1 MGAARAHL
9 VDAAM
14 VPASM
19 HPAGLALP
27 CMILGEHGG
36 TKMHLLH
43 ARRRLLMTGVRFSRR
58 TAAVWTVLVCATCP
72 VVSVADHQS
81 VPVEPLA
88 AFAKLDPADITVS
101 GISSGAFFAHQ
112 FHIAFSSLVKGAGIV
127 AGGPFGCAAQVD
139 NITPPFGNPFVLTLV
154 PRRVVA
160 SLAVCTHFGRSDF
173 EQAGWHSQTRPRPP
187 ACKGRPFVHT
197 QRG

>member
-1 MGAARAHL
+1 MT
-9 VDAAM
+9 
-14 VPASM
+14 
-19 HPAGLALP
+19 AL
-27 CMILGEHGG
+27 
-36 TKMHLLH
+36 
-43 ARRRLLMTGVRFSRR
+43 RFSRR
-58 TAAVWTVLVCATCP
+58 AAAVWTVLVCATYP
-72 VVSVADHQS
+72 AVSVADHQN

-127 AGGPFGCAAQVD
+127 AGGPFGCAAQVH

-173 EQAGWHSQTRPRPP
+173 EQAARMLP
-187 ACKGRPFVHT
+187 
-197 QRG
+197 

>member
-1 MGAARAHL
+1 
-9 VDAAM
+9 
-14 VPASM
+14 
-19 HPAGLALP
+19 
-27 CMILGEHGG
+27 
-36 TKMHLLH
+36 
-43 ARRRLLMTGVRFSRR
+43 MTGLRFLRR
-58 TAAVWTVLVCATCP
+58 AAAVWTVLVCATCP
-72 VVSVADHQS
+72 AVSVADHQN

-88 AFAKLDPADITVS
+88 AFAKLDPAGITVS

-173 EQAGWHSQTRPRPP
+173 EQAGWQFPDAPAAASLQRRGRSCTHRGDDRRPEQSHR
-187 ACKGRPFVHT
+187 
-197 QRG
+197 Q

>member
-1 MGAARAHL
+1 
-9 VDAAM
+9 
-14 VPASM
+14 
-19 HPAGLALP
+19 
-27 CMILGEHGG
+27 
-36 TKMHLLH
+36 
-43 ARRRLLMTGVRFSRR
+43 MTGVHFSRR
-58 TAAVWTVLVCATCP
+58 AAAVWTVLVCVTCP

-81 VPVEPLA
+81 IPVEPLA
-88 AFAKLDPADITVS
+88 AFAKIDPTDITVS
-101 GISSGAFFAHQ
+101 GISSGAFSAHQ

-173 EQAGWHSQTRPRPP
+173 RSP
-187 ACKGRPFVHT
+187 AWPWVKAAFARSSRV
-197 QRG
+197 QRAFASHLDRDTCLRNSPTNPSSPSGCP

>member
-1 MGAARAHL
+1 MT
-9 VDAAM
+9 
-14 VPASM
+14 
-19 HPAGLALP
+19 AL
-27 CMILGEHGG
+27 
-36 TKMHLLH
+36 
-43 ARRRLLMTGVRFSRR
+43 RFSRR
-58 TAAVWTVLVCATCP
+58 AAVVLVCATCP
-72 VVSVADHQS
+72 AVSVADHQN

-88 AFAKLDPADITVS
+88 AKLDPADITVS

-112 FHIAFSSLVKGAGIV
+112 FHIAFSSLVNGAGIV

-154 PRRVVA
+154 PRRIVA

-173 EQAGWHSQTRPRPP
+173 EQAGWHSQTRSRPP